1 MTTRDTSSA
10 WPPGGGEMA
19 RLIHEHDWTATRL
32 GPPASWSERLKGAVE
47 AMLVSPLV
55 SSVAVGPDR
64 LLLYNDAAAR
74 LFDDRHPAALG
85 RPLALSW
92 PDAYP
97 VVAPLYDRAFAGE
110 AVHMPAQPLNVSR
123 AGGKVFE
130 AYLTPVRGEEGTV
143 LAVHMTGF
151 EVGARLRAEAA
162 LRESE
167 ATYRTLF
174 EEMDEGF
181 AVEDEFAQREVLV
194 YNLEAEGF
202 DVIQADNGED
212 ALQLVEEDHPD
223 IIILDWMMPKLS
235 GIEVCRR
242 LKMRPETRAIPIIML
257 SARAEEVDR
266 VRGLET
272 GADDYVIK
280 PYSMVELMARARVQI
295 RRVRPSTVGMLLQF
309 EDIRLD
315 AESHRVYRG
324 DKVLRLGPTEFRLLT
339 AFMEKPG
346 RVWSRDQLLDRVWGR
361 DIYVDTRTVDV
372 HVGRLRKTLCA
383 HGQEDPIRTVRG
395 SGYALG

>member
-1 MTTRDTSSA
+1 MVQQ
-10 WPPGGGEMA
+10 P
-19 RLIHEHDWTATRL
+19 
-32 GPPASWSERLKGAVE
+32 KV
-47 AMLVSPLV
+47 
-55 SSVAVGPDR
+55 
-64 LLLYNDAAAR
+64 LL
-74 LFDDRHPAALG
+74 
-85 RPLALSW
+85 
-92 PDAYP
+92 
-97 VVAPLYDRAFAGE
+97 
-110 AVHMPAQPLNVSR
+110 
-123 AGGKVFE
+123 
-130 AYLTPVRGEEGTV
+130 
-143 LAVHMTGF
+143 
-151 EVGARLRAEAA
+151 
-162 LRESE
+162 
-167 ATYRTLF
+167 
-174 EEMDEGF
+174 
-181 AVEDEFAQREVLV
+181 VEDEFAQREVLA

-212 ALQLVEEDHPD
+212 ALLLVDEDHPD
-223 IIILDWMMPKLS
+223 MIILDWMMPKVS

-242 LKMRPETRAIPIIML
+242 LKMRPETRAIPIIIL
-257 SARAEEVDR
+257 SARADEVDR

-280 PYSMVELMARARVQI
+280 PYSMVELMARARAQI
-295 RRVRPSTVGMLLQF
+295 RRVRPSTVGMVLQF
-309 EDIRLD
+309 DDIRLD

-383 HGQEDPIRTVRG
+383 HGHYDPIRTVRG